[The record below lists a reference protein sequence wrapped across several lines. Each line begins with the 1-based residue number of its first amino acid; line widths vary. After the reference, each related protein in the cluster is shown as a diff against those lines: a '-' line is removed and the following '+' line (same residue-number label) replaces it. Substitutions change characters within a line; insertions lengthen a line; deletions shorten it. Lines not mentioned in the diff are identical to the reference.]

1 MLRCKFF
8 GVFSP
13 VSHRFSLLYLQFSLL
28 RRQVS
33 LSLFVGEVGIKRI
46 AAKPHSIRI
55 TETDCCMV
63 GFLSGFGSSCFPLL
77 ISLPCLFIPGRQ
89 TLVRPARPFLNP
101 PSFTYLF
108 YTSRL
113 SPYIVSRVLLSAGH
127 AVRICRTQRSVIVS

>member
-1 MLRCKFF
+1 LLRCKFF

-63 GFLSGFGSSCFPLL
+63 GFLSGFGSSCFPL
-77 ISLPCLFIPGRQ
+77 SFFLPWK
-89 TLVRPARPFLNP
+89 TENRPARPDE
-101 PSFTYLF
+101 
-108 YTSRL
+108 SRERKN
-113 SPYIVSRVLLSAGH
+113 V
-127 AVRICRTQRSVIVS
+127 QR